1 MSCVLPD
8 SESTVS
14 KRQLNQS
21 AHKLAVL
28 GSHSIEKNLLPK
40 YKTMYL

>member
-1 MSCVLPD
+1 MSCALPD

-14 KRQLNQS
+14 YRHLNQS
-21 AHKLAVL
+21 VHKLSVL